1 MSSRHDLPRRHRSH
15 DTEQAAVFAFEGAT
29 AALPLF
35 IVQSR
40 DRNDYGTD
48 VQIEARDGDR
58 MTNLRVHA
66 QLKGTE
72 GPANADGSV
81 SVPVDIEN
89 LNYLLAQPDA
99 IYAFYHL
106 PSQRLL
112 ARYAISVYREL
123 EHRGPSWREQKTVTI
138 RCAEAFDEA
147 FQRRLHDRVMA
158 SGTSGRQKRAEWS
171 VTPPE
176 QSPALVQRAVPIVE
190 VPPEPTRAKAMVME
204 LYGAG
209 HDAVISAHFPH
220 FAAVLQSEPGAMDVA
235 YMAEINLGL
244 QGAAFN
250 QERVRRGIDVLEE
263 AIARHK
269 IHPGSI
275 LYCQANGWMALREY
289 EKAKDLFQKALQLLD
304 DPRVVGVAAQCHKNL
319 GTVFEELHDED
330 EAVAHFERALQ
341 LDPDLG
347 EAHYA
352 LALHWLHRKKDPR
365 AALAHLD
372 AVTLRRGSAMATP
385 GLQGWRIEALFQTG
399 DAIGAF
405 REMQSLLAVADRF
418 PWVWPS
424 CARQVARYGRATTD
438 STRKALSFWRA
449 YIAVHPDNVLAE
461 RYRLLCIWSLHG
473 DGVSTGMNFQGFKD
487 AAVCLMERGD
497 PDSAF
502 LWDRVG
508 HWAQRDGDW
517 GQAEEAFRKAY
528 ELESGEYGYCLG
540 TALNFLDRHAEAL
553 PILLSQAETHQPDA
567 RSWFQVAVARE
578 GVGDVD
584 GSIAAYERALKLD
597 PEYDHALFNLGG
609 LYWNRRDIRR
619 ALKIWKDAVKR
630 FPDHSKVPLL
640 RDMLPSV
647 FGSSETEDSMG
658 SS

>member
-1 MSSRHDLPRRHRSH
+1 MPLHDDLPRRHRSH
-15 DTEQAAVFAFEGAT
+15 DTEHSAVLAFEVAT
-29 AALPLF
+29 AALSLF
-35 IVQSR
+35 LIQSR

-48 VQIEARDGDR
+48 VQIEARDGDQ

-72 GPANADGSV
+72 GPANVDGSV
-81 SVPVDIEN
+81 SVSVYIEN

-99 IYAFYHL
+99 IYVFCHL
-106 PSQRLL
+106 PSHRLL
-112 ARYAISVYREL
+112 ARYAISIHREL

-147 FQRRLHDRVMA
+147 FQRRLHGRVMA
-158 SGTSGRQKRAEWS
+158 FGKSGRQRRAEWS
-171 VTPPE
+171 ATPTE
-176 QSPALVQRAVPIVE
+176 QSPALVQRAVPIIE
-190 VPPEPTRAKAMVME
+190 VPPEPTRAKVMLME

-209 HDAVISAHFPH
+209 HDAVISAHFQH
-220 FAAVLQSEPGAMDVA
+220 FAAVLQSEPGAMDEA
-235 YMAEINLGL
+235 YMAEINLGI
-244 QGAAFN
+244 QGESLD
-250 QERVRRGIDVLEE
+250 QERVRRGIDVLHE
-263 AIARHK
+263 AIARRDT
-269 IHPGSI
+269 HPGSI
-275 LYCQANGWMALREY
+275 MYCQANGWLALREY
-289 EKAKDLFQKALQLLD
+289 EKAKNQFQRALQHLD
-304 DPRVVGVAAQCHKNL
+304 DPRVAIVAAQCYKNL
-319 GTVFEELHDED
+319 GTVFEELHDVD
-330 EAVAHFERALQ
+330 AAVTHFEKALQ

-352 LALHWLHRKKDPR
+352 LALHYLQRKVDPK

-372 AVTLRRGSAMATP
+372 AVTFRRGSAMATP
-385 GLQGWRIEALFQTG
+385 GMQGWRIEAMFQTG

-405 REMQSLLAVADRF
+405 REMQCLLAVADQY

-438 STRKALSFWRA
+438 STRKSVSFWRE
-449 YIAVHPDNVLAE
+449 YIRIHPEDILAE
-461 RYRLLCIWSLHG
+461 RHRLLCIWSLHKE
-473 DGVSTGMNFQGFKD
+473 GVYNGMDFQGFKD
-487 AAVCLMERGD
+487 TAIHLIACAD
-497 PDSAF
+497 PDPAF

-528 ELESGEYGYCLG
+528 EIESCEYGYCLG

-553 PILLSQAETHQPDA
+553 PILISQAEMHQPDA
-567 RSWFQVAVARE
+567 MSWFQVAIARE
-578 GVGDVD
+578 GVKDID
-584 GSIAAYERALKLD
+584 GSITAYERAIELD

-609 LYWNRRDIRR
+609 LHWNRRDISR
-619 ALKIWKDAVKR
+619 AIQIWKDAVKR

-647 FGSSETEDSMG
+647 FG
-658 SS
+658 